1 MSSASPAAAR
11 TCTVDLTLDLSAPR
25 VSRHLI
31 DLLLPQ
37 WGVTDR
43 DLIEAA
49 ALVVSEL
56 VTHALVGSVDGGP
69 ATVGVELAEEQ
80 LRLWV
85 LDRSADVSLP
95 RPSTGSAED
104 ARGLLVVG
112 QIATRWGIEREPEG
126 RRAYA
131 EVPLLA
137 APVP

>member
-1 MSSASPAAAR
+1 MSSAAPAPAR

-25 VSRHLI
+25 VSRHLV

-43 DLIEAA
+43 DLVDSA

-56 VTHALVGSVDGGP
+56 VTHALGGSDDGTA
-69 ATVGVELAEEQ
+69 ATVGMELTEGL

-85 LDRSADVSLP
+85 LDRSADVP
-95 RPSTGSAED
+95 PQRPARTSAED

-112 QIATRWGIEREPEG
+112 QIAARWGVERVPEG

-131 EVPLLA
+131 EVSLLP
-137 APVP
+137 APVA